1 VEEEELRELLDE
13 AARHAEELLR
23 TLKHYREYLLNTPIL
38 KMTPEDLALV
48 RETTKKIRAI
58 ESFLAA
64 QRKHL
69 IGKETALRVAPARG

>member
-1 VEEEELRELLDE
+1 MEEEELRELLDK

-48 RETTKKIRAI
+48 RETTKRFGLSSRSWLLSVNI
-58 ESFLAA
+58 
-64 QRKHL
+64 
-69 IGKETALRVAPARG
+69 

>member
-48 RETTKKIRAI
+48 RETTKRFGLSSRSWLLSVNI
-58 ESFLAA
+58 
-64 QRKHL
+64 
-69 IGKETALRVAPARG
+69 

>member
-1 VEEEELRELLDE
+1 MEEEELRELLDE

-48 RETTKKIRAI
+48 RETTKRFGLSSRSWLLSVNI
-58 ESFLAA
+58 
-64 QRKHL
+64 
-69 IGKETALRVAPARG
+69 